1 MNTYLL
7 LFIAIA
13 DAIVAFVAGWL
24 VSRHIGRGK
33 VTDAEKLAE
42 KILLDARKEA
52 ENLRKEKTLEAKDEI
67 FKLRQNLENE
77 IKLRRSDLQKM
88 ENKLTARELN
98 LDRRHDL
105 LTNKEKELDEI
116 ENNLKGREERVQK
129 REGELDELIEEQN
142 RRLEKVSGI
151 SNEEAKRILM
161 QNLIEKSK
169 QEAAQSIKEIKD
181 RARQLAN
188 REAKEIIIQA
198 IQRTAANH
206 STETTV
212 SVVNLPSDEMKGRI
226 IGREGRNIRSFE
238 SATGVEV
245 IVDDTPEAV
254 VLSGFDPFRR
264 EIARISLERLVV
276 DGRIHPTRI
285 EEVVEKTKQEMEEKL
300 VEEGEKALMECG
312 IASMHIELVK
322 LLGKLNYRT
331 SYGQNVLQ
339 HAVEVSYL
347 TGLMAATLG
356 LDGNLAKRAGLL
368 HDIGKAID
376 RYTDGTHTQIGL
388 EIAKKYGEGP
398 IVQNAIAAHHEDVE
412 IISPISVLVQ
422 AADAVSGSRPGARRE
437 TLETYIK
444 RLDSL
449 EGLAKSFAG
458 VGKAYAI
465 QAGREIR
472 VMVEHDK
479 IDDAM
484 SEQLATDIAEKIQN
498 DMEYPGQIKVTVI
511 REYRAIDYAK

>member
-7 LFIAIA
+7 IFTDIASA
-13 DAIVAFVAGWL
+13 VVGLVAGWMI
-24 VSRHIGRGK
+24 SRHIGRGK
-33 VTDAEKLAE
+33 VTDAEKTAE
-42 KILLDARKEA
+42 KILLDAQKEA
-52 ENLRKEKTLEAKDEI
+52 DNLKKEKTLEAKDEI

-77 IKLRRSDLQKM
+77 IKLRRSDLQKT

-105 LTNKEKELDEI
+105 LTTREKELDES
-116 ENNLKGREERVQK
+116 ESNLKGREERVQK
-129 REGELDELIEEQN
+129 REGELDDLMEEQN

-161 QNLIEKSK
+161 QNLVEKAK
-169 QEAAQSIKEIKD
+169 QEAAQSVKEIKD
-181 RARQLAN
+181 RARQQAN

-264 EIARISLERLVV
+264 EVARISLERLVI

-285 EEVVEKTKQEMEEKL
+285 EEVVEKTKLEMEEKL

-339 HAVEVSYL
+339 HAIEVSYL

-422 AADAVSGSRPGARRE
+422 ASDAVSGSRPGARRE

-444 RLDSL
+444 RLDGL

>member
-1 MNTYLL
+1 METMIL
-7 LFIAIA
+7 
-13 DAIVAFVAGWL
+13 IVAATALVSLIVGWFVAKF
-24 VSRHIGRGK
+24 IGKGK
-33 VTDAEKLAE
+33 VANAEKAAE
-42 KILLDARKEA
+42 KIINDAKKES
-52 ENLRKEKTLEAKDEI
+52 ENIKKEKILEAKDEV
-67 FKLRQNLENE
+67 FKLKQNIENETKARRTELQKLEN
-77 IKLRRSDLQKM
+77 KFS
-88 ENKLTARELN
+88 ARELN

-105 LTNKEKELDEI
+105 LTKKEKDLDDLETRMRT
-116 ENNLKGREERVQK
+116 REEQVKNRD
-129 REGELDELIEEQN
+129 EELTGLIEEQN
-142 RRLEKVSGI
+142 RRLEKISGI

-161 QNLIEKSK
+161 QNLVEKAK
-169 QEAAQSIKEIKD
+169 QEAAQLVKEIKD
-181 RARQLAN
+181 RARQQAN

-198 IQRTAANH
+198 IQRTAADH

-264 EIARISLERLVV
+264 EVARISLERLVA

-285 EEVVEKTKQEMEEKL
+285 EEVVEKAKQEMEEKL

-312 IASMHIELVK
+312 IASMHPELVK

-347 TGLMAATLG
+347 TGLMASSLG

-368 HDIGKAID
+368 HDIGKSID
-376 RYTDGTHTQIGL
+376 RYTEGTHTQIGL

-398 IVQNAIAAHHEDVE
+398 IVQNAIASHHEDVE
-412 IISPISVLVQ
+412 VISPISILVQ

-444 RLDSL
+444 RLDGL
-449 EGLAKSFAG
+449 ENLAKSFAG

-472 VMVEHDK
+472 VMVEHEK
-479 IDDAM
+479 IDDATA
-484 SEQLATDIAEKIQN
+484 EQLATDIAEKIQSE
-498 DMEYPGQIKVTVI
+498 MEYPGQIKVTVI
-511 REYRAIDYAK
+511 REYRAIDFAK

>member
-181 RARQLAN
+181 RARQQAN

>member
-1 MNTYLL
+1 
-7 LFIAIA
+7 
-13 DAIVAFVAGWL
+13 
-24 VSRHIGRGK
+24 
-33 VTDAEKLAE
+33 
-42 KILLDARKEA
+42 
-52 ENLRKEKTLEAKDEI
+52 
-67 FKLRQNLENE
+67 
-77 IKLRRSDLQKM
+77 
-88 ENKLTARELN
+88 
-98 LDRRHDL
+98 
-105 LTNKEKELDEI
+105 
-116 ENNLKGREERVQK
+116 
-129 REGELDELIEEQN
+129 
-142 RRLEKVSGI
+142 
-151 SNEEAKRILM
+151 
-161 QNLIEKSK
+161 
-169 QEAAQSIKEIKD
+169 
-181 RARQLAN
+181 
-188 REAKEIIIQA
+188 
-198 IQRTAANH
+198 
-206 STETTV
+206 
-212 SVVNLPSDEMKGRI
+212 
-226 IGREGRNIRSFE
+226 
-238 SATGVEV
+238 
-245 IVDDTPEAV
+245 
-254 VLSGFDPFRR
+254 
-264 EIARISLERLVV
+264 
-276 DGRIHPTRI
+276 
-285 EEVVEKTKQEMEEKL
+285 
-300 VEEGEKALMECG
+300 
-312 IASMHIELVK
+312 
-322 LLGKLNYRT
+322 
-331 SYGQNVLQ
+331 
-339 HAVEVSYL
+339 
-347 TGLMAATLG
+347 MAATLG

-444 RLDSL
+444 RLDGL

>member
-33 VTDAEKLAE
+33 VIDAEKLAE
-42 KILLDARKEA
+42 KILLDAKKEA

-181 RARQLAN
+181 RARQQAN

-212 SVVNLPSDEMKGRI
+212 SGVNLPSDEMKGRI

-472 VMVEHDK
+472 VKVEHDK

>member
-7 LFIAIA
+7 IFTDIASA
-13 DAIVAFVAGWL
+13 VVGLVAGWMI
-24 VSRHIGRGK
+24 SRHIGRGK
-33 VTDAEKLAE
+33 VTDAEKTAE
-42 KILLDARKEA
+42 KILLDAQKEA
-52 ENLRKEKTLEAKDEI
+52 DNLKKEKTLEAKDEI

-77 IKLRRSDLQKM
+77 IKLRRSDLQKT

-105 LTNKEKELDEI
+105 LTTREKELDES
-116 ENNLKGREERVQK
+116 ESNLKGREERVQK
-129 REGELDELIEEQN
+129 REGELDDLMEEQN

-161 QNLIEKSK
+161 QNLVEKAK
-169 QEAAQSIKEIKD
+169 QEAAQSVKEIKD
-181 RARQLAN
+181 RARQQAN

-264 EIARISLERLVV
+264 EVARISLERLVI

-285 EEVVEKTKQEMEEKL
+285 EEVVEKTKLEMEEKL

-339 HAVEVSYL
+339 HAIEVSYL

-444 RLDSL
+444 RLDGL

>member
-181 RARQLAN
+181 RARQQAN

-422 AADAVSGSRPGARRE
+422 AADAVSGSSPGARRE

>member
-1 MNTYLL
+1 MDTYLVIL
-7 LFIAIA
+7 IALA
-13 DAIVAFVAGWL
+13 AAAAAFVGGWL

-33 VTDAEKLAE
+33 VAEAEKMADKL
-42 KILLDARKEA
+42 ISDARKEA
-52 ENLRKEKTLEAKDEI
+52 ENLKKEKTLEAKDEI
-67 FKLRQNLENE
+67 FKHRQNLENE
-77 IKLRRSDLQKM
+77 IKNRRADLQKV
-88 ENKLTARELN
+88 ENKLTGREMN

-105 LTNKEKELDEI
+105 LTTREKELDET
-116 ENNLKGREERVQK
+116 EARLKDREEHVHR
-129 REGELDELIEEQN
+129 REDDLDALIEEQN
-142 RRLEKVSGI
+142 HRLEKISGI
-151 SNEEAKRILM
+151 SNEEARRILM
-161 QNLIEKSK
+161 QNLVEKAK

-181 RARQLAN
+181 RARQQAN

-264 EIARISLERLVV
+264 EIARISLERLVI

-312 IASMHIELVK
+312 IASMHVELVK
-322 LLGKLNYRT
+322 LLGKLKYRT

-339 HAVEVSYL
+339 HAIEVAYL
-347 TGLMAATLG
+347 CGLMAAALD

-376 RYTDGTHTQIGL
+376 RYTDGTHTEIGL

-398 IVQNAIAAHHEDVE
+398 IVQNAIAAHHEDVP

-444 RLDSL
+444 RLDGL
-449 EGLAKSFAG
+449 EGVAKSFAG

-465 QAGREIR
+465 QAGREVR
-472 VMVEHDK
+472 VMVEHEK

-484 SEQLATDIAEKIQN
+484 SEQLATDIAEKIQSE
-498 DMEYPGQIKVTVI
+498 MEYPGQIKVTVI

>member
-42 KILLDARKEA
+42 KILLDAKKEA

-181 RARQLAN
+181 RARQQAN